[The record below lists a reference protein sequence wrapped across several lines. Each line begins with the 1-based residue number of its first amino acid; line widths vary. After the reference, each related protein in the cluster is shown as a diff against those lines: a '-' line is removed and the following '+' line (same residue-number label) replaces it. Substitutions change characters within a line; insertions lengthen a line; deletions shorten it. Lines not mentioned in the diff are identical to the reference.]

1 MKHLLGFGFL
11 LGCVPPSGNEL
22 LGDSDRI
29 VDTAMFTDSAVPDT
43 GVNED
48 TELCETPEPSLE
60 ASNVSSQEE
69 EGNSTPDPLLDFD
82 ATLNNSILSVN
93 QQLSHNERDVDFSST
108 IRVEQD
114 GTFIIVHYGIV
125 QDPSQ
130 PTIVFYNISYDI
142 NVNPS
147 KSVSLDFFM
156 NPVYDIKFKTDE
168 AGLIFELNSSHRW
181 TEDLISMQLE
191 AGDHHLRVYKLGE
204 IIDEQTIRVD
214 EPKKFNYFLKKPI
227 SEE

>member
-29 VDTAMFTDSAVPDT
+29 VDTAMFSDSAVPDT
-43 GVNED
+43 GMNED

-69 EGNSTPDPLLDFD
+69 EGNSTPDPLLEFD

-93 QQLSHNERDVDFSST
+93 QQISHNERDVDFSST

-130 PTIVFYNISYDI
+130 PTIAFYNISYDI
-142 NVNPS
+142 NVQ
-147 KSVSLDFFM
+147 SLSNGTYTLKTQID
-156 NPVYDIKFKTDE
+156 VKTDSDIITE
-168 AGLIFELNSSHRW
+168 TLN
-181 TEDLISMQLE
+181 TQEF
-191 AGDHHLRVYKLGE
+191 
-204 IIDEQTIRVD
+204 T
-214 EPKKFNYFLKKPI
+214 I
-227 SEE
+227 SE